1 MSKLTDVRKQLVA
14 DRAQGVR
21 EALTAAGYKYHHSAS
36 RSGYVSRTPE
46 GVMINRYKGKYGE
59 GYTLDIP
66 RFDKAG
72 VFYREYYIKERH
84 YE

>member
-1 MSKLTDVRKQLVA
+1 MSKLIETRMQLVEE
-14 DRAQGVR
+14 RAQNIR
-21 EALTAAGYKYHHSAS
+21 DILSRQGYLLRQISS

-46 GVMINRYKGKYGE
+46 GVTINRYKGKYGE

-72 VFYREYYIKERH
+72 VFYREYYIKEV
-84 YE
+84 

>member
-1 MSKLTDVRKQLVA
+1 MSKLIETRMQLVEE
-14 DRAQGVR
+14 RAQNIR
-21 EALTAAGYKYHHSAS
+21 DILSTQGYLLRQISS

-46 GVMINRYKGKYGE
+46 GVTINRYKGKYGE

-72 VFYREYYIKERH
+72 VFYREYYIKEV
-84 YE
+84 

>member
-1 MSKLTDVRKQLVA
+1 MSKLTDARQKLVN
-14 DRAQGVR
+14 DRARGVQ
-21 EALTAAGYKYHHSAS
+21 EALEAAGYKYRHRSS

-72 VFYREYYIKERH
+72 VFYREYYIKEIH

>member
-1 MSKLTDVRKQLVA
+1 MSKLIETRMQLVEE
-14 DRAQGVR
+14 RAQNIR
-21 EALTAAGYKYHHSAS
+21 DILSTQGYFLRQISS

-46 GVMINRYKGKYGE
+46 GVTINRYKGKYGE

-72 VFYREYYIKERH
+72 VFYREYYIKEV
-84 YE
+84 